1 MPKTVNNISE
11 LIIAV
16 LPTSVHLGA
25 LGADCDA
32 GCSNPGSGC
41 TNNSGG
47 GGSTACVN
55 WIIDPAVLVELQGIL
70 VSALARTEE
79 LRVLNEKRPTES
91 KIAELENRFKA
102 ALAAVRGR

>member
-1 MPKTVNNISE
+1 MAKVVKNISE

-16 LPTSVHLGA
+16 LPESVHLGA
-25 LGADCDA
+25 LNADCDA

-47 GGSTACVN
+47 AGSNECVN
-55 WIIDPAVLVELQGIL
+55 WKIDPASLVELESVL

-79 LRVLNEKRPTES
+79 LRLLNEERPTET
-91 KIAELENRFKA
+91 KIAELERKFKA
-102 ALAAVRGR
+102 AVAAVRAR